1 MFQGCYIPQGSVD
14 WLISFTAIDWEA
26 LLTAAYWLCLSA
38 VSYFP
43 NINQIVTEPEK
54 QTESHSHFF
63 SVNYFFHLILF
74 AHHLIVFLRKNVTTW
89 SDNCSLIF
97 LKLVKTVNICVQ

>member
-26 LLTAAYWLCLSA
+26 LLTAVYWLCLSA

-43 NINQIVTEPEK
+43 NINQIVTESNIHNH
-54 QTESHSHFF
+54 TVIFL

-74 AHHLIVFLRKNVTTW
+74 AHHLIVFLR
-89 SDNCSLIF
+89 
-97 LKLVKTVNICVQ
+97 

>member
-1 MFQGCYIPQGSVD
+1 MFGIALCHPLCDVSGLLHPQGSVD

-26 LLTAAYWLCLSA
+26 LLTAVYWLCLSA

-43 NINQIVTEPEK
+43 NINQIVTESDK

-63 SVNYFFHLILF
+63 F
-74 AHHLIVFLRKNVTTW
+74 
-89 SDNCSLIF
+89 C
-97 LKLVKTVNICVQ
+97 